1 MEKALY
7 DLQQY
12 PRFQN
17 ALPRQC
23 DEERTILEDAIKRD
37 GTLDTIKTW
46 RGMIVDGYTRYEI
59 CHRLKIPFATEELG
73 FADEDEAYL
82 WIIRNQLG
90 RRNLPPFVKCE
101 LVLPLE
107 EEMKQEAKRRQG
119 KRSDLNNF
127 VEIFPQSEAPAKTRD
142 TLGAMAGVS
151 GKTLMDA
158 KWLHNNADQDTLD
171 QLRQGKISIHKAYT
185 TLKDTKPAHT
195 MPGYGMVKAPGPTP
209 EGVSFRAPD
218 SVYEEPPI
226 EVYGLAPA
234 EDLERRSKTEMTHVS
249 SDLKTNT
256 DRFVYR
262 VSQILE
268 FLSPTTIN
276 EENITVLKDIITEGY
291 NNIMKLFDEKQKKED
306 IESE

>member
-1 MEKALY
+1 MEKALF
-7 DLQQY
+7 DLQKY

-17 ALPRQC
+17 ALPRHA
-23 DEERTILEDAIKRD
+23 DGEYTILEDGIKRD

-59 CHRLKIPFATEELG
+59 CHKHKIPFATEELD
-73 FADEDEAYL
+73 FANEDEAYL

-107 EEMKQEAKRRQG
+107 DQLRKEAKERQG
-119 KRSDLNNF
+119 TRTDLSNF
-127 VEIFPQSEAPAKTRD
+127 VEIFPQSEASAKTRD
-142 TLGAMAGVS
+142 ILGAMAGVS
-151 GKTLMDA
+151 GKTMMEA
-158 KWLHNNADQDTLD
+158 KWLHNNADPDTLD
-171 QLRQGKISIHKAYT
+171 QLRQGKVRIHKACT
-185 TLKDTKPAHT
+185 NLKGSEPVNPL
-195 MPGYGMVKAPGPTP
+195 PGYGLVKAPDPTP

-218 SVYEEPPI
+218 SVYDEPPI

-234 EDLERRSKTEMTHVS
+234 DDLERRSKTEMTHVS

-268 FLSPTTIN
+268 FLSPTSIN

-291 NNIMKLFDEKQKKED
+291 NNIMKLIEEKGGFNHE
-306 IESE
+306 

>member
-1 MEKALY
+1 MLMEKALY
-7 DLQQY
+7 DLEKNA
-12 PRFQN
+12 RFQN
-17 ALPRQC
+17 AFPRHT
-23 DEERTILEDAIKRD
+23 DEEYAILEGNIGKD
-37 GTLDTIKTW
+37 GVLDTIKTW
-46 RGMIVDGYTRYEI
+46 RGVIVDGYTRYEI
-59 CHRLKIPFATEELG
+59 CHKHKIPFAIEELD
-73 FADEDEAYL
+73 FANEDEAYL

-107 EEMKQEAKRRQG
+107 EQLRAEAKERQG
-119 KRSDLNNF
+119 IRNDLNNF
-127 VEIFPQSEAPAKTRD
+127 VENFPQSEAPAKTRD

-158 KWLHNNADQDTLD
+158 KWLHNNADPDTLD

-185 TLKDTKPAHT
+185 TLKDAEPVHT
-195 MPGYGMVKAPGPTP
+195 MPGYGLVKAPDPTP

-218 SVYEEPPI
+218 SVYDEPPI

-276 EENITVLKDIITEGY
+276 EENIAALKDIITEGY
-291 NNIMKLFDEKQKKED
+291 NNIMKLIEEKGGFNHE
-306 IESE
+306 

>member
-7 DLQQY
+7 DLEKNA
-12 PRFQN
+12 RFQN
-17 ALPRQC
+17 AFPRHT
-23 DEERTILEDAIKRD
+23 DEEYAILEGNIGKD
-37 GTLDTIKTW
+37 GVLDTIKTW
-46 RGMIVDGYTRYEI
+46 RGVIVDGYTRYEI
-59 CHRLKIPFATEELG
+59 CHKHKIPFAIEELD
-73 FADEDEAYL
+73 FANEDEAYL

-107 EEMKQEAKRRQG
+107 EQLRAEAKERQG
-119 KRSDLNNF
+119 IRNDLNNF
-127 VEIFPQSEAPAKTRD
+127 VENFPQSEAPAKTRD

-158 KWLHNNADQDTLD
+158 KWLHNNADPDTLD

-185 TLKDTKPAHT
+185 TLKDAEPVHT
-195 MPGYGMVKAPGPTP
+195 MPGYGLVKAPDPTP

-218 SVYEEPPI
+218 SVYDEPPI

-276 EENITVLKDIITEGY
+276 EENIIALKDIITEGY
-291 NNIMKLFDEKQKKED
+291 NNIMKLIEEKGGFNHE
-306 IESE
+306 

>member
-1 MEKALY
+1 MEKALHE
-7 DLQQY
+7 LQKY

-17 ALPRQC
+17 ALPRHA
-23 DEERTILEDAIKRD
+23 DGEYTILEDGIKRD

-59 CHRLKIPFATEELG
+59 CHKHKIPFATEELD
-73 FADEDEAYL
+73 FANEDEAYL

-107 EEMKQEAKRRQG
+107 DQMREEGKKRQG
-119 KRSDLNNF
+119 WRSDGHVLTNLSKGESPINTRARL
-127 VEIFPQSEAPAKTRD
+127 SE
-142 TLGAMAGVS
+142 LS
-151 GKTLMDA
+151 GLSEGCIRKA
-158 KWLHNNADQDTLD
+158 KWLHNNADPETLD

-185 TLKDTKPAHT
+185 TLTDDEPAHP
-195 MPGYGMVKAPGPTP
+195 MPGYGLVKAPDPTP

-218 SVYEEPPI
+218 SVYDEPPI

-234 EDLERRSKTEMTHVS
+234 DDLERRSKTEMTHVS

-268 FLSPTTIN
+268 FLSPTSIN

-291 NNIMKLFDEKQKKED
+291 NNIMKLIEEKGGFNHE
-306 IESE
+306 

>member
-1 MEKALY
+1 MEKALHE
-7 DLQQY
+7 LQKY

-17 ALPRQC
+17 ALPRHA
-23 DEERTILEDAIKRD
+23 DGEYTILEDGIKRD

-59 CHRLKIPFATEELG
+59 CHKHKIPFATEELD
-73 FADEDEAYL
+73 FANEDEAYL

-107 EEMKQEAKRRQG
+107 DQMREEGKKRQG
-119 KRSDLNNF
+119 WRSDGHVLTNLSKGDSSINTRARL
-127 VEIFPQSEAPAKTRD
+127 SE
-142 TLGAMAGVS
+142 LS
-151 GKTLMDA
+151 GLSEGYIREA
-158 KWLHNNADQDTLD
+158 KWLHKNADPDTLD
-171 QLRQGKISIHKAYT
+171 QLRQGKLSIHKAYT
-185 TLKDTKPAHT
+185 TLKEDRA
-195 MPGYGMVKAPGPTP
+195 MPGYGLVKAPEPTP

-218 SVYEEPPI
+218 SVYDEPPI

-234 EDLERRSKTEMTHVS
+234 DDLERRSKTEMTHVS

-268 FLSPTTIN
+268 FLSPTSIN

-291 NNIMKLFDEKQKKED
+291 NNIMKLIEEKGGFNHE
-306 IESE
+306 

>member
-7 DLQQY
+7 DLKKY

-17 ALPRQC
+17 ALPRHT
-23 DEERTILEDAIKRD
+23 DEEHTFLEGGIKRD

-59 CHRLKIPFATEELG
+59 CHRLKIPFAIEELD

-107 EEMKQEAKRRQG
+107 DQLRKEAKERQG
-119 KRSDLNNF
+119 TRNDLNNF
-127 VEIFPQSEAPAKTRD
+127 VEIFPQSEASAKTRD

-158 KWLHNNADQDTLD
+158 KWLHNNADEETLD
-171 QLRQGKISIHKAYT
+171 KLRQGKISIHKAYT
-185 TLKDTKPAHT
+185 TLKDAEPAHT
-195 MPGYGMVKAPGPTP
+195 MPGYGMIKAPDPTP

-226 EVYGLAPA
+226 EVDGLAPA
-234 EDLERRSKTEMTHVS
+234 EDLERRSKTEMVHVS

-268 FLSPTTIN
+268 FLSPTTIT
-276 EENITVLKDIITEGY
+276 EENITTLKDIITEGY
-291 NNIMKLFDEKQKKED
+291 NNIMKLIEEKGGFNHE
-306 IESE
+306 